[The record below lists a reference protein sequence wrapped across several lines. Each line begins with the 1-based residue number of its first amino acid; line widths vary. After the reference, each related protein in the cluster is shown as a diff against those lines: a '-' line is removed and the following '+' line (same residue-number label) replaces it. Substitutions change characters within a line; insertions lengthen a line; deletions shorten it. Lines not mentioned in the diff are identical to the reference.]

1 MKKEALI
8 AKLTEKKAKLIEETK
23 KHDDRV
29 FMPRTLLFATLK
41 NETRTYRKVSAIDC
55 ALSLISG
62 THIRDIDC
70 YQLVI
75 MTIPET
81 NTFRDELLIK
91 ADSIYLNERREVI
104 RSVMEHSL
112 PICKKQVMEYI

>member
-1 MKKEALI
+1 MKKETLI

-23 KHDDRV
+23 KHDNRE
-29 FMPRTLLFATLK
+29 FMPRTLLFTTLK
-41 NETRTYRKVSAIDC
+41 NEVRAYRKASAIDC
-55 ALSLISG
+55 ALSLING

-81 NTFRDELLIK
+81 NTLHDELLKK

-112 PICKKQVMEYI
+112 PICKKQVMECI

>member
-1 MKKEALI
+1 MKKEDLI
-8 AKLTEKKAKLIEETK
+8 AKLTEKKEKLVEETK
-23 KHDDRV
+23 KHNDRI
-29 FMPRTLLFATLK
+29 FMPRTLLFTTLK
-41 NETRTYRKVSAIDC
+41 NEVRIYRKVSAIDC
-55 ALSLISG
+55 ALSLING

-75 MTIPET
+75 KTIPET
-81 NTFRDELLIK
+81 NTLHDELLK
-91 ADSIYLNERREVI
+91 RTDSIYLSERREVI

>member
-1 MKKEALI
+1 MKKEDLI
-8 AKLTEKKAKLIEETK
+8 AKLTVKKEKLIKETEK
-23 KHDDRV
+23 YDDRE
-29 FMPRTLLFATLK
+29 FIPRTLLFTTLK
-41 NETRTYRKVSAIDC
+41 NEVRTYRKVSAIDC
-55 ALSLISG
+55 ALSLING

-75 MTIPET
+75 KTIPET
-81 NTFRDELLIK
+81 NTLHDELLK
-91 ADSIYLNERREVI
+91 RADSIYLNERREVI

>member
-8 AKLTEKKAKLIEETK
+8 AKLTEKKRKLVEETK
-23 KHDDRV
+23 KHDNRE
-29 FMPRTLLFATLK
+29 FMPRTLLFTTLK
-41 NETRTYRKVSAIDC
+41 NEVRTYRKVSAIDC
-55 ALSLISG
+55 ALSLITG

-81 NTFRDELLIK
+81 NTLHDELIKK
-91 ADSIYLNERREVI
+91 ADSIYLNERRKVI

-112 PICKKQVMEYI
+112 TICKKQVMEYI